1 MTRLI
6 KGQQNKEVL
15 IEREPIDLE
24 SFKAMIRQMG
34 LKVTKQRVSIL
45 EAMSEGRAHIT
56 AQELFE
62 KISKKYPEIGFATV
76 YRFLKNMTEHSLVTE
91 VRMGG
96 FPARY
101 ELTPNQ
107 HHDHLNCTRCGK
119 IVEFENESI
128 EELQEAVA
136 KKFKFSLTGHVLE
149 LYGICDLCNQ
159 KGE

>member
-1 MTRLI
+1 MTKLV
-6 KGQQNKEVL
+6 KGKQNKEVL
-15 IEREPIDLE
+15 IEREPIDIE
-24 SFKAMIRQMG
+24 SFKKMIRQMG
-34 LKVTKQRVSIL
+34 LKVTKQRVHIL

-62 KISKKYPEIGFATV
+62 KLNKKHPEIGFATV

-128 EELQEAVA
+128 EELQLAVA
-136 KKFKFSLTGHVLE
+136 KKFKFKLTGHVLE
-149 LYGICDLCNQ
+149 LYGECEQCTN
-159 KGE
+159 KE